1 MPKTNYEHYHKR
13 RTVNC
18 SANVFPLVFI
28 FSAPQD
34 VPPETR
40 KTEVNPVS
48 EIRILIVDDHE
59 AIRQGVRS
67 VLTQYV
73 GWEVCGEA
81 VDGEDAIAKAKSLE
95 PDVIVL
101 DIRMPKLGGLE
112 AAKAIKTQ
120 LTKTKIL
127 FLTQH
132 DAAAMLPVALQSGG
146 QGLVSKYDMDRHL
159 IPAIE
164 ALLEP

>member
-1 MPKTNYEHYHKR
+1 M
-13 RTVNC
+13 
-18 SANVFPLVFI
+18 
-28 FSAPQD
+28 
-34 VPPETR
+34 
-40 KTEVNPVS
+40 S
-48 EIRILIVDDHE
+48 EIRLLVVDDHE
-59 AIRQGVRS
+59 VIRQGVRS

-81 VDGEDAIAKAKSLE
+81 VDGEDAIAKAKCLN
-95 PDVIVL
+95 PDVIIL

-120 LTKTKIL
+120 LPKTKIL

-132 DAAAMLPVALQSGG
+132 DPAAMLPLALQSGG
-146 QGLVSKYDMDRHL
+146 QALVSKYDMDRHL

-164 ALLEP
+164 ALLEI